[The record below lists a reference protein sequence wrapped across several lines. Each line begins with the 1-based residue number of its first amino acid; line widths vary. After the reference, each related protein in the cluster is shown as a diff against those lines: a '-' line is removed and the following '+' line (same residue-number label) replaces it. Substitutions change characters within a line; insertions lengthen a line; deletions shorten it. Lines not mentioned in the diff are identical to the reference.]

1 MNPPEES
8 IHDLPLDPDL
18 TEIGDGTRSSA
29 VDSPHRGQR
38 GWPVDPG
45 PADHSKRNDRRRT
58 PRRPGPQMAMMIA
71 IGIGGVIGALSRYVL
86 EQTFPPQ
93 AGHIPWVV
101 FVINVT
107 GSALLGLLLVILVEQ
122 FSRARLARLVMGTGI
137 IGAYTTFSTF
147 MVGAVD
153 VARSGHVATAAVY
166 VVLSIACGLG
176 AVAGGIAIGRFAIR
190 LERWLQEVS

>member
-1 MNPPEES
+1 MSPPEES

-18 TEIGDGTRSSA
+18 TEMGVGTRSPA
-29 VDSPHRGQR
+29 VESPRRGQQ
-38 GWPVDPG
+38 GSPVDPG
-45 PADHSKRNDRRRT
+45 HAGQSNRNDRRRR
-58 PRRPGPQMAMMIA
+58 PRRSGPNAAMMIA

-93 AGHIPWVV
+93 TGHIPWVV

-166 VVLSIACGLG
+166 VVLSIVCGLG
-176 AVAGGIAIGRFAIR
+176 AVAGGIAIGRFAMR